1 MNPVPP
7 TSSPR
12 RHVWR
17 WVFLGLGLCL
27 APFVVLAAVAVSFL
41 TLDRDAAVLRKQV
54 MAVTDHG
61 WNTKVQMSVGRITLG
76 AVRTGLAFV
85 HNKDIDDARLALTA
99 IKHASVGVYERRP
112 GRADWSRQQLFAEAD
127 QAMQDRHWTR
137 LVGVADHKDT
147 VLIYMP
153 ADFDPDDPV
162 EICLAVV
169 NDRELVVVSTCVD
182 ASILAEL
189 VEKHSA
195 DDLKSRLHL
204 AKLRL

>member
-1 MNPVPP
+1 MNPVPSAS
-7 TSSPR
+7 TPR

-17 WVFLGLGLCL
+17 WVFLGLGICL

-41 TLDRDAAVLRKQV
+41 TLDRDATVLRQHI
-54 MAVTDHG
+54 MAATDND
-61 WNTKVQMSVGRITLG
+61 WNTKVQMSLGRITLG

-85 HNKDIDDARLALTA
+85 HNKDIDDARLALA
-99 IKHASVGVYERRP
+99 AVRHASVGVYERRP
-112 GRADWSRQQLFAEAD
+112 GQTDWSRQQLFAETD
-127 QAMQDRHWTR
+127 KAMQKRHWTR
-137 LVGVADHKDT
+137 LVGVADKKDT
-147 VLIYMP
+147 VFIYMP

-182 ASILAEL
+182 ASILADL
-189 VEKHSA
+189 VAKHSA
-195 DDLKSRLHL
+195 DDLKNRLHL

>member
-1 MNPVPP
+1 MNPAPSTP
-7 TSSPR
+7 APR
-12 RHVWR
+12 RRIWR

-27 APFVVLAAVAVSFL
+27 APFVILAVVAVSFL

-54 MAVTDHG
+54 MAATDNG
-61 WNTKVQMSVGRITLG
+61 WSTKVQLSVGRITLA

-85 HNKDIDDARLALTA
+85 HNKDIEDAQLALSA
-99 IKHASVGVYERRP
+99 ISHASVGVYERNSD
-112 GRADWSRQQLFAEAD
+112 RADWSRQQLFAGAD
-127 QAMQDRHWTR
+127 KAMQRRHWTR
-137 LVGVADHKDT
+137 LVGVADKKDT

-153 ADFDPDDPV
+153 TDFDPDDPV

-169 NDRELVVVSTCVD
+169 NDRELVVVSTGVD

-189 VEKHSA
+189 AAKHSA
-195 DDLKSRLHL
+195 GDLKERLHL